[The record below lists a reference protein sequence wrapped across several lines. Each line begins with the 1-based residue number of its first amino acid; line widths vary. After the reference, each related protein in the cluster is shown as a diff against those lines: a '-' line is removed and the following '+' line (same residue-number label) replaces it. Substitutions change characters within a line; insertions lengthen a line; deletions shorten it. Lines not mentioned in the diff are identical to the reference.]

1 MSPRR
6 RIALP
11 LTAGAAALA
20 LVLASCSSSEPQ
32 PDPTE
37 ETSTEPS
44 VSLRLPDGF
53 DNQAPM
59 WSAITDLPLGDILYS
74 DISNDGQFY
83 GYAALRNETLSI
95 RQVNLPTGQRT
106 EALEVPRLSG
116 VQEPELGGWASLSY
130 QDDQLV
136 LTQAGHTVDETN
148 SERDPEHTT
157 AHLRVDIFEVGKS
170 SDPTTLEKDS
180 PEKDT
185 TFKKADDT
193 FRSVFADEPSRGDP
207 TYYVL
212 DAQSATFATYSSED
226 LTASPAE
233 CGQEDCSLDM
243 APATSNNGQTIATY
257 KERPPNRVEDE
268 CGSPP
273 EGDPL
278 SGCLR
283 GFGSDQWQSYQDGV
297 APEGALA
304 RTAILKATGQDL
316 VLGLWLTD
324 DEHTRALRLFDPEDP
339 KETLAAFSCDRQ
351 GPSQSPSELHRSGPY
366 VYGNSILINTD
377 TGEGR
382 CFSDDTHLKAVD
394 DTGTA
399 WGYDLSTDE
408 DGSSSGAN
416 TSYVSSV
423 ITATLDGGIEEAGT
437 QVAVPQAFTTVDGQ
451 QVGVF
456 AVSGDELPNSTV
468 LAAYPYH

>member
-1 MSPRR
+1 MHPHASRKEGGTGWEPLGGGGDPLLAPIEWVKVNSPPVGAPSAPPMCSNPEGPVGSSQVVRQLTHERDAMSPRR

-180 PEKDT
+180 P
-185 TFKKADDT
+185 
-193 FRSVFADEPSRGDP
+193 R
-207 TYYVL
+207 
-212 DAQSATFATYSSED
+212 
-226 LTASPAE
+226 
-233 CGQEDCSLDM
+233 
-243 APATSNNGQTIATY
+243 
-257 KERPPNRVEDE
+257 
-268 CGSPP
+268 
-273 EGDPL
+273 
-278 SGCLR
+278 
-283 GFGSDQWQSYQDGV
+283 
-297 APEGALA
+297 
-304 RTAILKATGQDL
+304 
-316 VLGLWLTD
+316 
-324 DEHTRALRLFDPEDP
+324 
-339 KETLAAFSCDRQ
+339 
-351 GPSQSPSELHRSGPY
+351 
-366 VYGNSILINTD
+366 
-377 TGEGR
+377 
-382 CFSDDTHLKAVD
+382 
-394 DTGTA
+394 
-399 WGYDLSTDE
+399 
-408 DGSSSGAN
+408 
-416 TSYVSSV
+416 
-423 ITATLDGGIEEAGT
+423 
-437 QVAVPQAFTTVDGQ
+437 
-451 QVGVF
+451 
-456 AVSGDELPNSTV
+456 
-468 LAAYPYH
+468 